1 MFCLDLTEHAI
12 KLINFKKL
20 EMLSLNKKSKSQ
32 IMNRNSATYAKKKK
46 KKKKNSGNDQIYRKA
61 LDLCH
66 TQANTEILHIVSA
79 I

>member
-46 KKKKNSGNDQIYRKA
+46 KNSDNDQIYRKA